1 MLLMNIHQFLAVVK
15 FSRLFPLRPHIIL
28 DFLEVLKVFDNWVH
42 SFTIR
47 ILKYMVHSMLIKYF
61 SVTCYYYDC
70 KNYKQF
76 VGQQLLPL
84 LWLKKMIMTW
94 KVMENILN
102 VEWQSNSTKYF
113 CQKFIHAL
121 QKNPFINVPSKYLYG
136 YMYSKHFIINMIQFL
151 EFYYWA
157 DIVVLHNSYK
167 TFCISHVR

>member
-1 MLLMNIHQFLAVVK
+1 MMNIHQFLAVVK

-76 VGQQLLPL
+76 VCQQLLPL

-94 KVMENILN
+94 TVMENILN

-113 CQKFIHAL
+113 CLKFRHAL

>member
-1 MLLMNIHQFLAVVK
+1 MMNIHQFLAVVK
-15 FSRLFPLRPHIIL
+15 FSRLFHLRPSIIL
-28 DFLEVLKVFDNWVH
+28 DFLEVLKVFDTWVH

-61 SVTCYYYDC
+61 SVTCCYYHC

-113 CQKFIHAL
+113 CLKFRHAL

-136 YMYSKHFIINMIQFL
+136 YMYSKHFIINMIKFL

-157 DIVVLHNSYK
+157 DIVVLL
-167 TFCISHVR
+167 

>member
-1 MLLMNIHQFLAVVK
+1 MMNIHQFLAVVK

-28 DFLEVLKVFDNWVH
+28 DFLEVLKVFDTWVH

-84 LWLKKMIMTW
+84 LWLKKIIMAWT
-94 KVMENILN
+94 VMENISN
-102 VEWQSNSTKYF
+102 VEWQSNTAKYF
-113 CQKFIHAL
+113 CLKFIRAL
-121 QKNPFINVPSKYLYG
+121 QKSPFINVPSKYLYG
-136 YMYSKHFIINMIQFL
+136 YMYSKRFIINMIQFL
-151 EFYYWA
+151 AFYYWA
-157 DIVVLHNSYK
+157 DIVVLL
-167 TFCISHVR
+167 